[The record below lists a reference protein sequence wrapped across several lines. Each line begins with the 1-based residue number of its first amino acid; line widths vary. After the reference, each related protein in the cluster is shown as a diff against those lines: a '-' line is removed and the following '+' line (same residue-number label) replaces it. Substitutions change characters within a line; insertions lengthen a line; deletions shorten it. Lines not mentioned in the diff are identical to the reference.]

1 MAITYDLS
9 QNSGKVRLAI
19 GDYTDNKGPRPR
31 KNNFS
36 DDEIDYFLTEQSN
49 GINKASAMALNILG
63 NEWLSYSIAEKEGND
78 VDYDAK
84 GLAAEFFKRA
94 AELWNT
100 PDGEVVGSLGA
111 GVVTLDF
118 MQKGTLA

>member
-1 MAITYDLS
+1 MAFTYDLTT
-9 QNSGKVRLAI
+9 NRGEVRLAI
-19 GDYTDNKGPRPR
+19 GDYTENKGPRPR

-36 DDEIDYFLTEQSN
+36 DAEIDYFLTEQSN

-63 NEWLSYSIAEKEGND
+63 NEWLSYSILEKEDN
-78 VDYDAK
+78 VWYDAK
-84 GLAAEFFKRA
+84 KLAESFFKRA

-100 PDGEVVGSLGA
+100 PDGEAVGSLGA